1 MKYKIGDRVRIVNN
15 WNKDVEYSTREN
27 EDGDMDEYLGTVM
40 TIVDA
45 KVNSRGIKAYC
56 MKEDNGRWFWFE
68 HMIKCKEENKL
79 FGKSDLVN
87 GDILIMRNDE
97 RYIVMKNYGGADC
110 DTWISM
116 KGCGWC
122 DPNSFSENLIVDG
135 WGANATYDIVKVM
148 RPTARYVNPYNYMEK
163 EYDVVF
169 DRNAERKKMTIENIE
184 RELGYKI
191 AVVDKEGK

>member
-1 MKYKIGDRVRIVNN
+1 MKYKIGDRVRIVKT
-15 WNKDVEYSTREN
+15 WKDNIDPSEREN
-27 EDGDMDEYLGTVM
+27 DDGRMDPYLGTIM
-40 TIVDA
+40 TIQAIRSASTGVDT
-45 KVNSRGIKAYC
+45 YQ
-56 MKEDNGRWFWFE
+56 MKEDCGKWWWFE

-135 WGANATYDIVKVM
+135 WGANATHDIVKVM

-169 DRNAERKKMTIENIE
+169 DRSAERKKMTIEDIE